1 MHCPLFW
8 LYMYTNLFFGQSYFN
23 HCPLSVPLAIFSTT
37 LCIYPVQC
45 MCIVHSTTV
54 SFPTFPYICL
64 SLHPSVSASISLA
77 HSLYLCLSPSIYI
90 CVYLTHSPTLSVSL
104 ALSVYVCLC
113 LCFVYP
119 TLVTLIRSDS
129 VCPSFCLSVSLSL
142 LTISRELS

>member
-8 LYMYTNLFFGQSYFN
+8 LYIYKSIFRSVLFQPLP
-23 HCPLSVPLAIFSTT
+23 PLSPSGYLLDFS
-37 LCIYPVQC
+37 LYLSCA
-45 MCIVHSTTV
+45 VHVHCALYNCLISHL
-54 SFPTFPYICL
+54 PYICL

-119 TLVTLIRSDS
+119 TLVTLICSDS
-129 VCPSFCLSVSLSL
+129 VCPSFCLSVSLSS